1 MDQNNSTEATSSRSQ
16 SGTPARTTK
25 TQTSAL
31 NAWKRHHARCLKD
44 GLWHLVRRPL
54 SAWATIFAIA
64 IVLALPG
71 FLMTLAAQIK
81 HIGGA
86 WASEQGQV
94 NVYLKTGTDE
104 AHVKDFTQWLHSQ
117 PNVRSTH
124 VIPPE
129 QGLKDLA
136 RRLNIDNLDSD
147 FPNPL
152 PTVVVLKLEN
162 PTDQAS
168 LALRE
173 EIRNNPLV
181 ENLSESGVWVK
192 RLQTI
197 SQFFDQLS
205 WWLLLLFGFT
215 VVSVI
220 GNTLRLE
227 LQKRREELALIALIG
242 GTRRY
247 MIRPLLYDGAIMG
260 FLGGL
265 VASGLIYTLLT
276 MLTAPINQFAAEYGT
291 QITVITPMML
301 TALLGAIGLS
311 LGWLSAQ
318 LIGQNFLRHAVLA

>member
-1 MDQNNSTEATSSRSQ
+1 MDQDHSTSARIP
-16 SGTPARTTK
+16 SGTPTRTTR

-31 NAWKRHHARCLKD
+31 NAWKQHHARCFKD

-86 WASEQGQV
+86 WAAEQGQV

-104 AHVKDFTQWLHSQ
+104 AHVKDFIQWLHSQ
-117 PNVRSTH
+117 SDVLSTH
-124 VIPPE
+124 AIPPE

-136 RRLNIDNLDSD
+136 RRLNIDNLNSD

-152 PTVVVLKLEN
+152 PTVVVLKLKH

-173 EIRNNPLV
+173 EIRTNPLV
-181 ENLSESGVWVK
+181 ENLSESGAWVK

-227 LQKRREELALIALIG
+227 LQKRQEELALIALIG

-260 FLGGL
+260 LLGGL

-291 QITVITPMML
+291 EITVITPMML
-301 TALLGAIGLS
+301 TALLGLIGLS

>member
-1 MDQNNSTEATSSRSQ
+1 MDQNHPAATGGRQ
-16 SGTPARTTK
+16 HGVPIRTART
-25 TQTSAL
+25 QASAI
-31 NAWKRHHARCLKD
+31 NAWRRHHLRCLTD
-44 GLWHLVRRPL
+44 GLWQLARRPL
-54 SAWATIFAIA
+54 STWATIFAIA

-71 FLMTLAAQIK
+71 FLMTLGAQIK

-104 AHVKDFTQWLHSQ
+104 AHTKDFIHWLNTQPS
-117 PNVRSTH
+117 VRSSH

-136 RRLNIDNLDSD
+136 QRLKIDDLGDD

-152 PTVVVLKLEN
+152 PTVVVLELSN
-162 PTDQAS
+162 PTDQTS
-168 LALRE
+168 LALLE

-197 SQFFDQLS
+197 SRFFDQLS

-215 VVSVI
+215 VIFVI

-260 FLGGL
+260 LLGGL
-265 VASGLIYTLLT
+265 VASGLIYLLLT
-276 MLTAPINQFAAEYGT
+276 ALTAPINQFAAQYGA
-291 QITVITPMML
+291 QIAIATPLKL
-301 TALLGAIGLS
+301 TALLGAIGLA
-311 LGWLSAQ
+311 LGWLGAQ
-318 LIGQNFLRHAVLA
+318 LIGRHFLRHAVLA

>member
-1 MDQNNSTEATSSRSQ
+1 MDQNHSTSAKIP
-16 SGTPARTTK
+16 SGTPTRTARTK
-25 TQTSAL
+25 TSAL

-86 WASEQGQV
+86 WAAEQGQV

-104 AHVKDFTQWLHSQ
+104 THVKDFTQWLQSQ

-136 RRLNIDNLDSD
+136 RRLNIDSLDSD
-147 FPNPL
+147 IPNPL
-152 PTVVVLKLEN
+152 PTVVVLKLKN

-197 SQFFDQLS
+197 SQFFDELS
-205 WWLLLLFGFT
+205 WWLMFLFGFT

-260 FLGGL
+260 LLGGL

-301 TALLGAIGLS
+301 TALLGLIGLS

-318 LIGQNFLRHAVLA
+318 LIGRNFLRHAVSA

>member
-1 MDQNNSTEATSSRSQ
+1 MDQSNSTEATSSRSQ
-16 SGTPARTTK
+16 SGTPARTAK
-25 TQTSAL
+25 TQTSSI

-71 FLMTLAAQIK
+71 FLMTLATQIK

-104 AHVKDFTQWLHSQ
+104 AHVKDFTQWLQSQ
-117 PNVRSTH
+117 PNVRSSH

-136 RRLNIDNLDSD
+136 RRLNIDSLDSD
-147 FPNPL
+147 IPNPL

-260 FLGGL
+260 LLGGL

-276 MLTAPINQFAAEYGT
+276 VLTAPINQFAAEYGT

-301 TALLGAIGLS
+301 TALLGSIGLS
-311 LGWLSAQ
+311 LGWISAQ
-318 LIGQNFLRHAVLA
+318 LIGQNFLRHAVSA